1 MKPRLALAYFGVVL
15 IWTTTPLA
23 IKWSSV
29 GVGYV
34 FGATGRM
41 SIGLACLLILL
52 LLRRQGLPG
61 HRLAL
66 RTYLA
71 VSVQI
76 YASMLITYWSARFV
90 PSGWISVI
98 FGLSPFMTAFMA
110 AAYLKERSLGWR
122 KLLAYSLG
130 TFGLAVMFS
139 SAMELNP
146 MAIQGMLGVLLAT
159 FIHAASA
166 VWVKQIDAKLPA
178 VQQITGGLL
187 ISVPLY
193 FLTWFILEGGAFP
206 AQIQPQTLYAIV
218 YLGVVATTVGFALYY
233 YVLGQLP
240 ATNVAMMNL
249 MTPVLSLLL
258 GYLANREPIS
268 IKTVIGTAL
277 IMAALALH
285 HLADRYR
292 APHRKASKPKK
303 GRAKKNRGR

>member
-1 MKPRLALAYFGVVL
+1 MKPQLALAYFGVVL

-23 IKWSSV
+23 IKWSSI
-29 GVGYV
+29 GVSYV

-41 SIGLACLLILL
+41 SIGLACLLVLL
-52 LLRRQGLPG
+52 LLRRKGLPC

-71 VSVQI
+71 VSMQI

-98 FGLSPFMTAFMA
+98 FGLGPFITAFMA

-122 KLLAYSLG
+122 KLAAYSLG
-130 TFGLAVMFS
+130 AFGLAVMFS
-139 SAMELNP
+139 SARELHP
-146 MAIQGMLGVLLAT
+146 MAIQGTLGILLAT

-166 VWVKQIDAKLPA
+166 VWVKQIDAKLPS

-193 FLTWFILEGGAFP
+193 WLTWLILDDGALP
-206 AQIQPQTLYAIV
+206 TQIQPQTLYAIV
-218 YLGVVATTVGFALYY
+218 YLGVVATTLGFALYY

-240 ATNVAMMNL
+240 ATDVAMMNL

-258 GYLANREPIS
+258 GYLANREPITM
-268 IKTVIGTAL
+268 KTVVGTSL

-285 HLADRYR
+285 QRADR
-292 APHRKASKPKK
+292 ASLPVRIAKSKNR
-303 GRAKKNRGR
+303 RAKKNRGR